1 MTVDLRKQRYIM
13 YANLI
18 DEFFFLDFE
27 IFKRKGNYANVE
39 TNESIKKF
47 MLLKLSWVNF
57 YLKKNRHLYI
67 NSN

>member
-57 YLKKNRHLYI
+57 YLKTYGH
-67 NSN
+67 SFF

>member
-27 IFKRKGNYANVE
+27 IFKRKGTYSNVE

-57 YLKKNRHLYI
+57 YLKNRHLYI

>member
-1 MTVDLRKQRYIM
+1 ME
-13 YANLI
+13 NLI

-27 IFKRKGNYANVE
+27 IFKRKGTYSNVE